1 MKSRTFFN
9 SCFGLLALLLL
20 GGLTATFVVTV
31 FFTQT
36 QATNPDLP
44 ATVMTTAVPR
54 NFPSRTPTPALSP
67 VITAVVPEIQM
78 IVDTVVPVSSPVA
91 TGDGIF
97 PATEAVETVVSPP
110 PTVSRATPSVVL
122 TATYPVR
129 NSGTST
135 YPLTVTAEVMLAQT
149 NIAHYQNG
157 VYATRTAV
165 AIESAAIFG
174 TLTANAPTP
183 ERGTP

>member
-9 SCFGLLALLLL
+9 SCLGLLALLML
-20 GGLTATFVVTV
+20 GGLTATFVVTI

-54 NFPSRTPTPALSP
+54 SFPSHTPPTPISIP
-67 VITAVVPEIQM
+67 VSTAVVPEIQM
-78 IVDTVVPVSSPVA
+78 IVDTVVPLSSPVA
-91 TGDGIF
+91 AND
-97 PATEAVETVVSPP
+97 ETVPTSETIETIVPP
-110 PTVSRATPSVVL
+110 SSTVSSATPSVVM

-165 AIESAAIFG
+165 AIESAAIF
-174 TLTANAPTP
+174 NVD
-183 ERGTP
+183 R